1 MLLVTVLLIALTVG
15 MIRGGDLSAFSRHHW
30 RWSLLPALAIVLQVA
45 AFMPD
50 VGTPGSA
57 RTVSASLHLIS
68 YLLIL
73 GFVWINRKTPWVW
86 LIGIGLAA
94 NFLVIAAN
102 GGFMPVSPKALAG
115 TSSAPVALKDVHH
128 NSRLMG
134 ESTRLRFLGD
144 VFRTPDWL
152 RIRRAFS
159 VGDVLI
165 GLGAFALVQRLM
177 GIRKLQASR
186 ETA

>member
-1 MLLVTVLLIALTVG
+1 MLPVTVLLIALTVG
-15 MIRGGDLSAFSRHHW
+15 MIRGGDLSVLSQHRW
-30 RWSLLPALAIVLQVA
+30 RWSLLPALAIVLQVL
-45 AFMPD
+45 AFLPD
-50 VGTPGSA
+50 VSIPGVA
-57 RTVSASLHLIS
+57 RMVAASLHLSS

-73 GFVWINRKTPWVW
+73 GFVWINRKIPWVW

-102 GGFMPVSPKALAG
+102 GGFMPVSPNVLPG

-152 RIRRAFS
+152 WIRRTFS
-159 VGDVLI
+159 VGDILI

-177 GIRKLQASR
+177 RIRKLQASR
-186 ETA
+186 EIA